1 MAVDSLSPARAAET
15 QSGVETTIDEKFR
28 KEILSPWPRIGIN
41 SILMSLLIAIIY
53 AWGIDGTNAS
63 PAELIE
69 GIPNIIDF
77 VTRLFPPNFDL
88 AEVRAPDVP
97 IAKYFSSAEATWT
110 VTLPQAVPA
119 IIETIQMA
127 VIGTTLAIILA
138 LPLGLLA
145 ARNTSPH
152 PIIYQSIRMVLNIV
166 RAVPEIIFALI
177 FVAAV
182 GLGPFGGVMALGIGA
197 AGSLAKL
204 FAEAIES
211 IDPQQV
217 LAIKA
222 TGANGLLSFLFG
234 AIPQAAPL
242 MASYSLLY
250 FEVNVRAAS
259 ILGIVGAGGI
269 GFILNKYLAL
279 FQYRNLMGA
288 LILLL
293 IAVTLIDRLSDRIR
307 KRLI

>member
-1 MAVDSLSPARAAET
+1 MAIDSVSSTGMAATKRAVP
-15 QSGVETTIDEKFR
+15 QTIDEKFR
-28 KEILSPWPRIGIN
+28 QELLSPWPRIGVGTLVI
-41 SILMSLLIAIIY
+41 SLFIALVY
-53 AWGIDGTNAS
+53 AWGVDGTNAS
-63 PAELIE
+63 PRELFE

-77 VTRLFPPNFDL
+77 IVRLFPPDFDL
-88 AEVRAPDVP
+88 TAVRAPNVP
-97 IAKYFSSAEATWT
+97 IAKYFAANAEWS
-110 VTLPQAVPA
+110 VILPQAVPA

-127 VIGTTLAIILA
+127 IIGTTLAIFIS
-138 LPLGLLA
+138 LPMGLLA

-152 PIIYQSIRMVLNIV
+152 PLVYQTTRMILNIV
-166 RAVPEIIFALI
+166 RAVPEIIFALV

-182 GLGPFGGVMALGIGA
+182 GLGPFGGVMALAIGA
-197 AGSLAKL
+197 SGSLSKL

-217 LAIKA
+217 LAIRA
-222 TGANGLLSFLFG
+222 TGATEMLSFIFG

-242 MASYSLLY
+242 AASYSLLY
-250 FEVNVRAAS
+250 FEHNVRAAS

-293 IAVTLIDRLSDRIR
+293 IAVTVIDRLSDHVR

>member
-1 MAVDSLSPARAAET
+1 MMV
-15 QSGVETTIDEKFR
+15 F
-28 KEILSPWPRIGIN
+28 
-41 SILMSLLIAIIY
+41 
-53 AWGIDGTNAS
+53 AWGIDGTNVR
-63 PAELIE
+63 PAELVE
-69 GIPNIIDF
+69 GVPNIVNFII
-77 VTRLFPPNFDL
+77 RLFPPDFDMSEFQ
-88 AEVRAPDVP
+88 AADVP
-97 IAKYFSSAEATWT
+97 LVGYFFPNGEWSMM
-110 VTLPQAVPA
+110 LPQAVPA
-119 IIETIQMA
+119 IVETIQMA
-127 VIGTTLAIILA
+127 VIGTVLAIVLS

-152 PIIYQSIRMVLNIV
+152 PTIYQTTRMLLNIN
-166 RAVPEIIFALI
+166 RAIPEIIFALV

-182 GLGPFGGVMALGIGA
+182 GLGPFGGVLALAIGA
-197 AGSLAKL
+197 VGSMSKL

-217 LAIKA
+217 LAIRA
-222 TGANGLLSFLFG
+222 TGANNFLSFLFG
-234 AIPQAAPL
+234 AVPQAAPL
-242 MASYSLLY
+242 VASYSLLY
-250 FEVNVRAAS
+250 FEHNVRAAS

>member
-1 MAVDSLSPARAAET
+1 MAIDSVSSTGVVGAKRAT
-15 QSGVETTIDEKFR
+15 PQTIDEKFR
-28 KEILSPWPRIGIN
+28 QELLSPWPRIGV
-41 SILMSLLIAIIY
+41 STLILSLFIALVY
-53 AWGIDGTNAS
+53 AWGVDGTNAS
-63 PAELIE
+63 PRELVE

-77 VTRLFPPNFDL
+77 IVRLFPPDFDL
-88 AEVRAPDVP
+88 TAVHAPDVP
-97 IAKYFSSAEATWT
+97 IVKYFASEAEWSM
-110 VTLPQAVPA
+110 TLPQAVPA

-127 VIGTTLAIILA
+127 IIGTTLAIVIS

-152 PIIYQSIRMVLNIV
+152 PYVYQTIRMILNIV
-166 RAVPEIIFALI
+166 RAVPEIIFALV

-197 AGSLAKL
+197 AGSLSKL

-217 LAIKA
+217 LAIRA
-222 TGANGLLSFLFG
+222 TGANGLLSFIFG

-242 MASYSLLY
+242 AASYSLLY
-250 FEVNVRAAS
+250 FEHNVRAAS

-293 IAVTLIDRLSDRIR
+293 IAVTIIDRLSDRIR

>member
-1 MAVDSLSPARAAET
+1 MAVESLPHSGPQSPGRITGQTVDET
-15 QSGVETTIDEKFR
+15 FR
-28 KEILSPWPRIGIN
+28 KTVLSPWPKVGTR
-41 SILMSLLIAIIY
+41 SLLLSLIIAVIY

-63 PAELIE
+63 PRELVA
-69 GIPNIIDF
+69 GAPNILDF
-77 VTRLFPPNFDL
+77 VVRLFPPQFDVKPV
-88 AEVRAPDVP
+88 AAPDVP
-97 IAKYFSSAEATWT
+97 IIEYFAPADATWT
-110 VTLPQAVPA
+110 VSMPAAVPA

-127 VIGTTLAIILA
+127 IVGTTLAIVLA
-138 LPLGLLA
+138 LPLSLLA

-152 PIIYQSIRMVLNIV
+152 PLIYQAVRMVLNVV
-166 RAVPEIIFALI
+166 RAIPEIIFALI

-197 AGSLAKL
+197 SGSLAKL
-204 FAEAIES
+204 FAEALES
-211 IDPQQV
+211 IDPKQV
-217 LAIKA
+217 LAIRA
-222 TGANGLLSFLFG
+222 TGANNFLSFLFG

-242 MASYSLLY
+242 VASYSLLY

-288 LILLL
+288 LVLLL
-293 IAVTLIDRLSDRIR
+293 IAITIIDRLSDSVR
-307 KRLI
+307 KRLV

>member
-1 MAVDSLSPARAAET
+1 MTVESISSQEAGRVIKSPSLAIEA
-15 QSGVETTIDEKFR
+15 KFSQ
-28 KEILSPWPRIGIN
+28 ELLQPWPRF
-41 SILMSLLIAIIY
+41 SLKTTSLILLLVLVFV
-53 AWGIDGTNAS
+53 WGIDGTNVR
-63 PAELIE
+63 PGELIE
-69 GIPNIIDF
+69 GVPNIINF
-77 VTRLFPPNFDL
+77 IIRLFPPQFDL
-88 AEVRAPDVP
+88 VDLRAEDVP
-97 IAKYFSSAEATWT
+97 IVGYFVKDADWRML
-110 VTLPQAVPA
+110 LPQAVPA

-127 VIGTTLAIILA
+127 IIGTVLAILMSV
-138 LPLGLLA
+138 PFSLLA

-152 PIIYQSIRMVLNIV
+152 PTVYQITRMVLNIN
-166 RAVPEIIFALI
+166 RAIPEIIFALV

-197 AGSLAKL
+197 VGSLSKL

-217 LAIKA
+217 LAIRA
-222 TGANGLLSFLFG
+222 TGANRFLSFLFG
-234 AIPQAAPL
+234 AVPQAAPL
-242 MASYSLLY
+242 VASYSLLY
-250 FEVNVRAAS
+250 FEHNVRAAS

>member
-1 MAVDSLSPARAAET
+1 MAIDSVSSAGVAAAKRAT
-15 QSGVETTIDEKFR
+15 PQTVNQKFR
-28 KEILSPWPRIGIN
+28 QELLSPWPRVGV
-41 SILMSLLIAIIY
+41 STLILSLFIALIY
-53 AWGIDGTNAS
+53 VWGVDGTNAS
-63 PAELIE
+63 PGELIE
-69 GIPNIIDF
+69 GIPNIADF
-77 VTRLFPPNFDL
+77 IVRLFPPDFDL
-88 AEVRAPDVP
+88 TAVRAPDVP
-97 IAKYFSSAEATWT
+97 VVKYFAANAEWT
-110 VTLPQAVPA
+110 LTLPQAVPA

-127 VIGTTLAIILA
+127 IIGTTLAIVLA

-152 PIIYQSIRMVLNIV
+152 PLVYQATRMLLNVV
-166 RAVPEIIFALI
+166 RAIPEIIFALV

-182 GLGPFGGVMALGIGA
+182 GLGPFGGVMALAIGA
-197 AGSLAKL
+197 SGSLSKL

-217 LAIKA
+217 LAIRA
-222 TGANGLLSFLFG
+222 TGATGLLSFIFG

-242 MASYSLLY
+242 AASYSLLY
-250 FEVNVRAAS
+250 FEHNVRAAS

-293 IAVTLIDRLSDRIR
+293 IAVTVIDRLSDHIR